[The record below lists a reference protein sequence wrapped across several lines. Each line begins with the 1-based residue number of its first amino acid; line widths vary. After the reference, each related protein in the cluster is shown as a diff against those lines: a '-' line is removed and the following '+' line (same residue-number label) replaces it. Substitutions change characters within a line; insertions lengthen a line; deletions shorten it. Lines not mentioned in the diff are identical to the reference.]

1 MVPEVKVEVNSLCH
15 VVEKDI
21 RKEEKGDTMR
31 PVEMVVFPLV
41 LLFIANMAAYNDI
54 NQFNVS
60 FKLGNWTFTLGN
72 ATSLSLFIGA
82 IGTMI
87 TMTIVAGAKVLES
100 GLSETSVESILKFGI
115 GLTVYSMLAFPV
127 YPYFQSLGTYGNALI
142 IGLTIGYIL
151 GLALNI
157 NRGG

>member
-1 MVPEVKVEVNSLCH
+1 
-15 VVEKDI
+15 
-21 RKEEKGDTMR
+21 MR
-31 PVEMVVFPLV
+31 PVEMVVFPLL
-41 LLFIANMAAYNDI
+41 LLFITNIVAYNDI

-100 GLSETSVESILKFGI
+100 GLSETSIETILKMGI
-115 GLTVYSMLAFPV
+115 GLTIYSMLVFPVYSM
-127 YPYFQSLGTYGNALI
+127 FQSLGTYGNALI
-142 IGLTIGYIL
+142 IGLTIGYVL
-151 GLALNI
+151 GLVLSI